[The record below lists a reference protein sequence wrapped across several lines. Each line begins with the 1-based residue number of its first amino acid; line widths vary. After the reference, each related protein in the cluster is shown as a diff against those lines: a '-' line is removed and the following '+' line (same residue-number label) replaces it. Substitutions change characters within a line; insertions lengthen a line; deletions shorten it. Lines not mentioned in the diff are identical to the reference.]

1 MRFVRLFASLAADS
15 ASVVPYSRDIAD
27 QRRKYGESM
36 LRRGDEHLATQ
47 KEFEA
52 EAQAKLVAARLRR
65 QMERDKLEAIEVRAF
80 GFYSRSV
87 SELLLQ
93 QEKIEEH
100 RRQAEK
106 LAEERRKAR
115 EQAQEWTREVQ
126 MESDEERERKSK
138 RAAKKVKVEGESG
151 DEGAEPKKKKRSGG
165 KLKKAIDQDVDNE
178 QLFSDDEVD
187 NKPAKKVWYSDLA

>member
-1 MRFVRLFASLAADS
+1 MFASLAADPS
-15 ASVVPYSRDIAD
+15 PVVPYSRDIAD

-47 KEFEA
+47 KEFEV
-52 EAQAKLVAARLRR
+52 EAQAKLDAARQRR
-65 QMERDKLEAIEVRAF
+65 QSEKERQEALEVRAF
-80 GFYSRSV
+80 GFRSSFV
-87 SELLLQ
+87 SQLFLQ
-93 QEKIEEH
+93 REKIEEL
-100 RRQAEK
+100 RRQSEK

-151 DEGAEPKKKKRSGG
+151 DEGVEVKKKKRSGG
-165 KLKKAIDQDVDNE
+165 KLKKAIDQDGDE
-178 QLFSDDEVD
+178 QLFSDDED
-187 NKPAKKVWYSDLA
+187 SKPAKKVRHPFFLAGLRSR